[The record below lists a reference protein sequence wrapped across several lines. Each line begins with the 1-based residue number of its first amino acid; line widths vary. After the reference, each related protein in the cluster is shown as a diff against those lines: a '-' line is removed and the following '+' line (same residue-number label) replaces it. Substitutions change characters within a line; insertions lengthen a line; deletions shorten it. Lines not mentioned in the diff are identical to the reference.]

1 MAEKIFA
8 EGVRTFKKS
17 DKAPD
22 FVLGKI
28 VITPEKLAAFMDKN
42 PSYCNEYKGDRQISL
57 QITLSKD
64 GALVAA
70 VDTWKPNHGY
80 SQKETTTQTIYED
93 PQDPGILPF

>member
-8 EGVRTFKKS
+8 EGVRTFKKH

-70 VDTWKPNHGY
+70 VDTWKPASGQAA
-80 SQKETTTQTIYED
+80 SQD
-93 PQDPGILPF
+93 LPF

>member
-42 PSYCNEYKGDRQISL
+42 PLYCNEYKGDRQISL

-70 VDTWKPNHGY
+70 VDTWKPAN
-80 SQKETTTQTIYED
+80 SQASIGSGD
-93 PQDPGILPF
+93 LPF